1 MELTLKIGSF
11 ISLVAISYQ
20 DFKERSVSLYL
31 FIFALIF
38 VSFLYYRNT
47 SSFEYFMNAVINLSL
62 VLFIMGI
69 LLSYTWFKLKQPLF
83 EVFGLGDALF
93 FLVLAFGFSTSTF
106 IVLFVSSLIFALTL
120 FILTKSK
127 FNDKTVPLA
136 GLQAL
141 FLVLLFGVNWMFN
154 LVNLYQ

>member
-1 MELTLKIGSF
+1 MELILKIGSL
-11 ISLVAISYQ
+11 ISLLAISYQ

-31 FIFALIF
+31 FMLALIF
-38 VSFLYYRNT
+38 ASFLYYRYT
-47 SSFEYFMNAVINLSL
+47 SSYEYFINAIRNLSL

-69 LLSYTWFKLKQPLF
+69 LLSYSWFKLKQPLF

-93 FLVLAFGFSTSTF
+93 FLVLAFGFSTTTF
-106 IVLFVSSLIFALTL
+106 IVLFVSSLIFALIV
-120 FILTKSK
+120 FMAMKPSIS
-127 FNDKTVPLA
+127 NKTVPLA

-154 LVNLYQ
+154 LVNFYQ